1 MLTLS
6 TQLII
11 LNYPISLFTDWLTY
25 WLTDCLADWLNDYLP
40 KWMSSWL
47 TDRQTERLTACLA
60 DFLMDC
66 LTDWVTVWLTVWL
79 IDWQLIGITRYCIP
93 CAMFLSTNPNK
104 HRYWFLL
111 QSRHTDFLPL
121 LLTVVVWVSVMALG
135 VLSVLCWKRFRNLS
149 FMEQFL
155 DYRQVPTATEANENT
170 QEIRNGHATEVKETL
185 DEEENHEKGWAL
197 DIILICYYLVVR
209 LTTAID
215 AMLDIFFCDNQV
227 VNRLQNVLREQ
238 CVGFLRSWSV
248 QDCLAN

>member
-1 MLTLS
+1 
-6 TQLII
+6 
-11 LNYPISLFTDWLTY
+11 
-25 WLTDCLADWLNDYLP
+25 
-40 KWMSSWL
+40 MSSWL

-60 DFLMDC
+60 DFRINC

-121 LLTVVVWVSVMALG
+121 LLTVVAWVSVMALG